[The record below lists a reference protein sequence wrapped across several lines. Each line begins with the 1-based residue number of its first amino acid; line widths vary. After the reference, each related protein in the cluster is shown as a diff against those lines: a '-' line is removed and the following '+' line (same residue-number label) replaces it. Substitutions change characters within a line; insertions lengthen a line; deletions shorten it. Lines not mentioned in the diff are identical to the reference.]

1 MRGIHCQCLLIPPLL
16 LLHHCGP
23 LSMTKWAPQ
32 AWLCKPL
39 IPPPV
44 KGLLGLSS
52 YSICIYRLL
61 FLLLFIEI
69 NTWHFCIKNGP
80 DFSHNCLLVNR
91 KKLSHTVFF
100 QVFFRKNC
108 WDDVH
113 FGVFPWC
120 FYPNGHFF
128 IMFERQMT
136 SNTTSKLNFLEK
148 FSTNNDFQKWFW

>member
-1 MRGIHCQCLLIPPLL
+1 MRGIHCRCLLIPPLL

-91 KKLSHTVFF
+91 KKLSRTVFF
-100 QVFFRKNC
+100 RVFFRKKLL
-108 WDDVH
+108 WWYTFWGFPMMLPHELLSQLSFFHHVWKTDD
-113 FGVFPWC
+113 FK
-120 FYPNGHFF
+120 YY
-128 IMFERQMT
+128 Q
-136 SNTTSKLNFLEK
+136 
-148 FSTNNDFQKWFW
+148 